1 MAAARRAIDPETLLP
16 PDESDHGL
24 DNIAEVLSMSP
35 TLLQRYLVAAR
46 KISRLAVGDPA
57 IGPGIETFDLSR
69 GLRQDERMNEDL
81 PYGTRGGTA
90 IRHYFP
96 LDGDYV
102 VKVRLGKNFTN
113 SKIRAIATHEEIDVL
128 RGPFAPRRSRRGA
141 PCAPCGVRAAVRRR
155 LLVRT

>member
-1 MAAARRAIDPETLLP
+1 MLALETGQGRRRRTEHFVAAARRAIDPETLLP

-69 GLRQDERMNEDL
+69 GLRQDER
-81 PYGTRGGTA
+81 A
-90 IRHYFP
+90 
-96 LDGDYV
+96 
-102 VKVRLGKNFTN
+102 
-113 SKIRAIATHEEIDVL
+113 
-128 RGPFAPRRSRRGA
+128 
-141 PCAPCGVRAAVRRR
+141 
-155 LLVRT
+155 